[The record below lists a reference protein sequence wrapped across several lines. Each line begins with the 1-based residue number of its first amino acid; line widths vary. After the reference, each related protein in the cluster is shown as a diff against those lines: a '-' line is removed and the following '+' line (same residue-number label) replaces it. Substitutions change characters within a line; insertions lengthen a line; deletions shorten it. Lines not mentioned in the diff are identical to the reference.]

1 MGNTEIAELMML
13 RQAAELYNCA
23 EILRDAIE
31 GDEHDQFSADYID
44 GERNMVRYAAK
55 ELKTKIEELL
65 ECFGIEEDETF
76 EQFMEIADRA
86 RELGVE

>member
-1 MGNTEIAELMML
+1 MSLKPDKVLTGNTEIAELMML

-65 ECFGIEEDETF
+65 ECFGIEED
-76 EQFMEIADRA
+76 
-86 RELGVE
+86 